1 MIHDIEIDRDKEYE
15 RLAKKYSKSSY
26 EELVQF
32 VQKGELSHLD
42 FLIFQGDLFDKYV
55 ADTLAKE
62 EKLSP
67 ETAKAWLKEYENKN
81 IYEQATS

>member
-1 MIHDIEIDRDKEYE
+1 MTDDIDIDRDKEYE

-26 EELVQF
+26 DELVQF
-32 VQKGELSHLD
+32 VQNGELSYLD
-42 FLIFQGDLFDKYV
+42 FLIFQGDLFDEYV
-55 ADTLAKE
+55 ADTLAKD

-81 IYEQATS
+81 LYEQATS